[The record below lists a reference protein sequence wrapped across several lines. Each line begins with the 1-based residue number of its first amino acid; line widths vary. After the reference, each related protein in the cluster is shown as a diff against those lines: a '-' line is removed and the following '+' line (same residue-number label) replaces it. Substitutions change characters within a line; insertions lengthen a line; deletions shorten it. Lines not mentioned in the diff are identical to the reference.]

1 MGDGLATRLERKVAL
16 VTGGGS
22 GIGRAAAL
30 AFAREGARVI
40 IADVDVSGG
49 EETIR
54 LIQAAGG
61 AAIFVRADVS
71 KAAEV
76 AAFVKQGV
84 ETYNRLDCAL
94 NNAGIQ
100 GGLQQTADCSEENWD
115 RIIATNL
122 TGVWLC
128 MKHEIA
134 YMVKRGGGTIVNT
147 ASNFGLVGSPG
158 MPAYT
163 ASKHGVVG
171 LTKTAALEYAKS
183 GIRVNAV
190 CPGPTQTPLV
200 DRVLSQQ
207 PQLANQIVEAIKA
220 REPLGRMGRP
230 EEIAEAVVWLC
241 SEAASFVTGIAL
253 AVDGGFVAQ

>member
-1 MGDGLATRLERKVAL
+1 MARLLEQKVAL

-22 GIGRAAAL
+22 GIGRASAI
-30 AFAREGARVI
+30 AFSREGAEVI
-40 IADVDVSGG
+40 VSDIDITGG

-61 AAIFVRADVS
+61 TAIFVQADV
-71 KAAEV
+71 ARATEV
-76 AAFVKQGV
+76 EALVKKGV
-84 ETYNRLDCAL
+84 ETYGRLDCAL

-100 GGLQQTADCSEENWD
+100 GEIRQTAECSEENWN
-115 RIIATNL
+115 RIIAINL

-128 MKHEIA
+128 MKHELA
-134 YMVKRGGGTIVNT
+134 YMLPQGSGTIVNT
-147 ASNFGLVGSPG
+147 ASNFGLVGSQG
-158 MPAYT
+158 MPAYS
-163 ASKHGVVG
+163 ASKHGVLG
-171 LTKTAALEYAKS
+171 LTKTAALEYAKV

-200 DRVLSQQ
+200 DRILSQQ
-207 PQLANQIVEAIKA
+207 PQLATQIVEAIKA
-220 REPLGRMGRP
+220 REPVGRMGQP

-241 SEAASFVTGIAL
+241 SETASFVTGIAL

>member
-1 MGDGLATRLERKVAL
+1 MARLLEQKVAL

-22 GIGRAAAL
+22 GIGRASAI
-30 AFAREGARVI
+30 AFSREGAEVI
-40 IADVDVSGG
+40 VSDIDVTGG

-61 AAIFVRADVS
+61 TAIFVQADV
-71 KAAEV
+71 ARGTEV
-76 AAFVKQGV
+76 EALVKKGV
-84 ETYNRLDCAL
+84 ETYGRLDYAL

-100 GGLQQTADCSEENWD
+100 GEIRQTTECSEENWN
-115 RIIATNL
+115 RIIAINL

-128 MKHEIA
+128 MKHELA
-134 YMVKRGGGTIVNT
+134 YMLPQGSGTIVNT
-147 ASNFGLVGSPG
+147 ASNFGLVGSQG
-158 MPAYT
+158 MPAYS
-163 ASKHGVVG
+163 ASKHGVLG
-171 LTKTAALEYAKS
+171 LTKTAALEYAKM

-200 DRVLSQQ
+200 DRILSQQ
-207 PQLANQIVEAIKA
+207 PQLATQIVEAIKA
-220 REPLGRMGRP
+220 REPVGRMGQP

>member
-1 MGDGLATRLERKVAL
+1 MARLLEQKVAL

-22 GIGRAAAL
+22 GIGRASAI
-30 AFAREGARVI
+30 AFSREGAEVI
-40 IADVDVSGG
+40 VSDIDITGG

-61 AAIFVRADVS
+61 TAIFVQADV
-71 KAAEV
+71 ARATEV
-76 AAFVKQGV
+76 EALVKKGV
-84 ETYNRLDCAL
+84 ETYGRLDCAL

-100 GGLQQTADCSEENWD
+100 GEIRQTAECSEENWNH
-115 RIIATNL
+115 IIAINL

-128 MKHEIA
+128 MKHELA
-134 YMVKRGGGTIVNT
+134 YMLSQGSGTIVNT
-147 ASNFGLVGSPG
+147 ASNFGLVGSQG
-158 MPAYT
+158 MPAYS
-163 ASKHGVVG
+163 ASKHGVLG
-171 LTKTAALEYAKS
+171 LTKTAALEYAKV

-200 DRVLSQQ
+200 DRILSQQ
-207 PQLANQIVEAIKA
+207 PQLATQIVEAIKA
-220 REPLGRMGRP
+220 REPVGRMGQP

>member
-1 MGDGLATRLERKVAL
+1 MARLLEQKVAL

-22 GIGRAAAL
+22 GIGRASAI
-30 AFAREGARVI
+30 AFSREGAEVI
-40 IADVDVSGG
+40 VSDIDITGG

-61 AAIFVRADVS
+61 TAIFVQADV
-71 KAAEV
+71 ARGTEV
-76 AAFVKQGV
+76 EALVKKGV
-84 ETYNRLDCAL
+84 ETYGRLDYAL

-100 GGLQQTADCSEENWD
+100 GEIRQTAECSEENWN
-115 RIIATNL
+115 RIIAINL

-128 MKHEIA
+128 MKHELA
-134 YMVKRGGGTIVNT
+134 YMLPQGSGTIVNT
-147 ASNFGLVGSPG
+147 ASNFGLVGSQG
-158 MPAYT
+158 MPAYS
-163 ASKHGVVG
+163 ASKHGVLG
-171 LTKTAALEYAKS
+171 LTKTAALEYAKM

-200 DRVLSQQ
+200 DRILSQQ
-207 PQLANQIVEAIKA
+207 PQLATQIVEAIKA
-220 REPLGRMGRP
+220 REPVGRMGQP

-253 AVDGGFVAQ
+253 AVDGCFVAQ